1 MTEDLFDFYD
11 TRNVR
16 NTFGITFLS
25 LLLSITSKGHAVE
38 VRYLRF

>member
-1 MTEDLFDFYD
+1 MTDDLFDFYD

-25 LLLSITSKGHAVE
+25 LLLNEGHAVE